1 MKNKYLIYAVI
12 PALGIGLLGASSVYA
27 HGMFWGAGNLSPD
40 DLATRQQAMF
50 QQQADLLGI
59 TLDQYREK
67 WADGKTLK
75 EIAAELSITK
85 EQLAERLKKTQQDRL
100 SAQLKILVDKGVIT
114 QTQAD
119 RRLQAMEQQSSN
131 GKKFAWGRRIHR
143 GFWFR

>member
-1 MKNKYLIYAVI
+1 MKNKYLIYAII
-12 PALGIGLLGASSVYA
+12 PVLGLGLLGASSVYA

-114 QTQAD
+114 QAQAD
-119 RRLQAMEQQSSN
+119 RRLQFLAQQLKNS
-131 GKKFAWGRRIHR
+131 KKIHPR
-143 GFWFR
+143 FYPLFFF